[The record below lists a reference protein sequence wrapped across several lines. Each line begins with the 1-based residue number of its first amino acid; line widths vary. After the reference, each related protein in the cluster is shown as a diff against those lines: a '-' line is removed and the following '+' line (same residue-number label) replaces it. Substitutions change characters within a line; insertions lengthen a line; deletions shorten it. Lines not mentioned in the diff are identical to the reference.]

1 MIDVNNSKDEGPFSP
16 DRCGGL
22 PASQLVELC
31 FSGKYTL
38 PELKQRLFGS
48 GGFYAYLGTK
58 DLRQIEKMADDG
70 HEKAA
75 LLLKAFSYQVAKE
88 IGALAA
94 VLEGQ
99 VDRIVLTGGMA
110 YSRRLVDAITKRVR
124 FIAPIAVIP
133 GEEELEAL
141 AAGAL
146 RVLRDEE
153 QPLIYQ

>member
-1 MIDVNNSKDEGPFSP
+1 M
-16 DRCGGL
+16 
-22 PASQLVELC
+22 VE
-31 FSGKYTL
+31 
-38 PELKQRLFGS
+38 
-48 GGFYAYLGTK
+48 
-58 DLRQIEKMADDG
+58 DG
-70 HEKAA
+70 HDKAA
-75 LLLKAFSYQVAKE
+75 LLFKAFAYQVAKE

-124 FIAPIAVIP
+124 FIGPIAVIP

-146 RVLRDEE
+146 RVLRGEE
-153 QPLIYQ
+153 RPQLYK